1 MATPRKKKIIPASRM
16 GDVIDDM
23 GPIPGG
29 PRGKV
34 PRPKT
39 INTSEYRQRR
49 YLIVTKNRKKTRVLG
64 STNKK
69 DRALSIREA
78 LAKKLKIPKSNI
90 RIKDQQ
96 GAHKQHKEIRDAVIK
111 AERSPLKEN

>member
-1 MATPRKKKIIPASRM
+1 MTTPRKKKIIPASRM

-23 GPIPGG
+23 GPMGG
-29 PRGKV
+29 LRGKV
-34 PRPKT
+34 QRPKT

-90 RIKDQQ
+90 RIKDQE

-111 AERSPLKEN
+111 AERSPLREN